1 MNIIHNWAKTFVT
14 IVFFIL
20 MIGTPLLTHALEP
33 KEVLVVANSRMAG
46 SAALASY
53 YMEARHIPKA
63 QLLKIPLT
71 LNEIIES
78 WDYDENLKKPVREKI
93 SQLWEENVRIEA
105 VVLMY
110 GVPLKISPPTPGWEE
125 KELIREKITELQE
138 VDQQTTLGQV
148 EAERKREFIKKQLKK
163 LEKLSWR
170 SSVDS
175 ELSLVKK
182 EKYKREGW
190 LPNPFFAGFQD
201 RDLKLKR
208 NDVVLVARLDGP
220 DLKTVYRMI
229 DDTLWA
235 EKNGWEGKAYFD
247 ARWNKPAKNGNYS
260 GYQRY
265 DVSLHRAAE
274 KVKSRMVVIVNSK
287 GGLFA
292 QGDCPD
298 TSLYCGWY
306 SLGRYVDAFSW
317 NRGSIGY
324 HMASAECVSLRNT
337 DKPLWCR
344 SILRDGAAAT
354 IGPVYEPYIQGFPL
368 PELFFG
374 YLVEGYMSMGEAYL
388 VSLPYVSWQMV
399 LVGDPLYQPFHPAD
413 QAQ

>member
-1 MNIIHNWAKTFVT
+1 MHTWAKSFVAR
-14 IVFFIL
+14 VIL
-20 MIGTPLLTHALEP
+20 ILLIGIPLFAHALEP
-33 KEVLVVANSRMAG
+33 EEVLVVANSRMAG
-46 SAALASY
+46 SIDLALY
-53 YMEARHIPKA
+53 YMEARHIPKT

-93 SQLWEENVRIEA
+93 SKLREKKVRIEA

-110 GVPLKISPPTPGWEE
+110 GVPLKIAPPTPGWDE

-138 VDQQTTLGQV
+138 VDQQTKLSQV
-148 EAERKREFIKKQLKK
+148 EAERKRETIKKQLRK

-190 LPNPFFAGFQD
+190 LPNPYFAGFHD
-201 RDLKLKR
+201 RKLTLKR

-229 DDTLWA
+229 DDTLYA
-235 EKNGWEGKAYFD
+235 EKKGLKGKAYFD
-247 ARWNKPAKNGNYS
+247 ARWKKPAEKGHYS

-274 KVKSRMVVIVNSK
+274 RVKGRMPVVVNSES
-287 GGLFA
+287 GLFA

-344 SILRDGAAAT
+344 SILHHGAAAT

-374 YLVEGYMSMGEAYL
+374 YLVEGYMSVGEAYL

-413 QAQ
+413 RSQ